1 MIAHGKAQQ
10 VVRAKSVRH
19 PRVNVIGRAAGFIA
33 KQQIIAALHG
43 RLPMRARGVRCV
55 QPHIFW
61 LLALHEC
68 APVFVLADVQ
78 QVPVIQTRAAHRLF
92 IHVKGNGPHHMQP
105 APRDHGGSPHIA
117 RVVGN
122 LRMKKHNVEYGIEWR
137 VSHCGCSM
145 KARWRAR

>member
-1 MIAHGKAQQ
+1 MAHGKAQQ

-19 PRVNVIGRAAGFIA
+19 PLVNVIGRAAGFIA

-43 RLPMRARGVRCV
+43 RLPMCARGVRCV

-78 QVPVIQTRAAHRLF
+78 QVPVVQTRAAHRLF
-92 IHVKGNGPHHMQP
+92 IHVKGNGTHHMQP

-122 LRMKKHNVEYGIEWR
+122 LRLKKHNVEYGIEWR
-137 VSHCGCSM
+137 VSHCGCSI
-145 KARWRAR
+145 KAR